1 MHQSRDF
8 QAKNLTIDKGGPYL
22 MTKGSI
28 HQEDIG
34 FVSICVPNIGALRCV
49 KQILTDLEGK
59 IDTIQ

>member
-1 MHQSRDF
+1 
-8 QAKNLTIDKGGPYL
+8 